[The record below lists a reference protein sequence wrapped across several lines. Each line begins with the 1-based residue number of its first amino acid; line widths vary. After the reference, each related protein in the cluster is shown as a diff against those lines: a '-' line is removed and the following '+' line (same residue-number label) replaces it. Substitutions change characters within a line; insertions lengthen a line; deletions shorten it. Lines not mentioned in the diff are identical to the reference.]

1 MGLNLFKNLVQKT
14 LPKLVVIIW
23 FGLVQ
28 IFLAVNL
35 SVQVGRQYTAKLS
48 RAAAAAWGGTELGN
62 CEYGMGWIIGDYNNL
77 AWQQEKLTL

>member
-1 MGLNLFKNLVQKT
+1 MDLNLFKNLVQKT

-35 SVQVGRQYTAKLS
+35 L
-48 RAAAAAWGGTELGN
+48 GGIELGN
-62 CEYGMGWIIGDYNNL
+62 CEYGIGWIIGDYNNL
-77 AWQQEKLTL
+77 ASAELGSRKN